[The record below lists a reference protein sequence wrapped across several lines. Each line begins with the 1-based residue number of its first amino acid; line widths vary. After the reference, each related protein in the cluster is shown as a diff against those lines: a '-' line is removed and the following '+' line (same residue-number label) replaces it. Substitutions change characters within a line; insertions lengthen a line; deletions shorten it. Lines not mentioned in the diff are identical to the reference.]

1 MYFLKVRVKQQSFI
15 QVVFYNFE
23 FRTII
28 FIYCYRNEKY
38 NNLFLWSIVYWMIK
52 GVITLNYLNCGF
64 KFYHKNIIYYALSM
78 LIYIDDY
85 ELIKYF
91 NVSNSMVINISYVF
105 LTTGEMV
112 FTAYYFTYLV
122 E

>member
-1 MYFLKVRVKQQSFI
+1 
-15 QVVFYNFE
+15 
-23 FRTII
+23 
-28 FIYCYRNEKY
+28 
-38 NNLFLWSIVYWMIK
+38 MIK
-52 GVITLNYLNCGF
+52 GVVTLNYLNCGF

-122 E
+122 Q